1 MGGLLIKN
9 KELRCKDCFNLYF
22 IKINPDYPKC
32 KISKTCNCSTTEMDI
47 TQFLTEY
54 KKNKN
59 LSISCSNCK
68 KANPSN
74 SKYCHEC
81 KKLYCG
87 NCAKST
93 HNEKNNNKDH
103 KLIVIDKYDFFCI
116 FHQTD
121 NFCAYCETCK
131 MNLCLKCGTEKLHSG
146 HKITL
151 FHKIYDEKKMRDYL
165 KKAIKSAENKIDYN
179 KKIGLM
185 IVKELK
191 DKQLSK
197 NIKTLNESNENGNKK
212 ILELINIF
220 YELYDICKPKN
231 LAIIVNMIDNM
242 NFNFEKIKFDKNS
255 TKENDAK
262 KLIDYLK
269 TNYILKTKEKPKEQN
284 PKTLEEQFFNDNF
297 NKFDENEEKKEEKKE
312 EEKQEEEKKD
322 EEKKDEEKKE
332 EEKQE
337 EEKKEEEKKEEEKK
351 GEKQEE
357 EDDGHVKS
365 MKEKKEIIEKKI
377 NEKGGF
383 QQADANPATTKNND
397 IINAPKGNPE
407 EVVKIISGQTINKN
421 VKKKKPR
428 KINFQE

>member
-1 MGGLLIKN
+1 
-9 KELRCKDCFNLYF
+9 
-22 IKINPDYPKC
+22 
-32 KISKTCNCSTTEMDI
+32 
-47 TQFLTEY
+47 
-54 KKNKN
+54 
-59 LSISCSNCK
+59 
-68 KANPSN
+68 
-74 SKYCHEC
+74 
-81 KKLYCG
+81 
-87 NCAKST
+87 
-93 HNEKNNNKDH
+93 
-103 KLIVIDKYDFFCI
+103 
-116 FHQTD
+116 
-121 NFCAYCETCK
+121 
-131 MNLCLKCGTEKLHSG
+131 
-146 HKITL
+146 
-151 FHKIYDEKKMRDYL
+151 MRDYL

-197 NIKTLNESNENGNKK
+197 NIKILNESNENGNKK

-269 TNYILKTKEKPKEQN
+269 TNYILKTKEKPKEQA

-297 NKFDENEEKKEEKKE
+297 NKFDEK
-312 EEKQEEEKKD
+312 EEKKD
-322 EEKKDEEKKE
+322 EEKKDEEKKEEKKE

-351 GEKQEE
+351 EEKKEEEKKEE
-357 EDDGHVKS
+357 EDDGHVKT
-365 MKEKKEIIEKKI
+365 MKEKKQIIEKKI

-383 QQADANPATTKNND
+383 QQADANPVTTKNND

-407 EVVKIISGQTINKN
+407 EVVKIISSQTINKN